1 MDVQLKELIDK
12 IKNDGVKSAEESAA
26 RIISDAEDR
35 AAAIVDKA
43 TKDAES
49 LRRTAKADA
58 EKAERSGRE
67 ALKQAGRD
75 LVLTVKEEIVQLFG
89 KVLEAETTRS
99 LDSALMSQ
107 VVVEAVKNLSGADSG
122 DYDVLVPDDKM
133 DGIEAGLKTALS
145 EEISKGLE
153 IKPFNGL
160 DAGFR
165 VSKKDGTA
173 FYDFSEKEIA
183 AMLGKYLNPKLAQ
196 LLAE

>member
-26 RIISDAEDR
+26 RIIADAEDR
-35 AAAIVDKA
+35 AAAIADKA
-43 TKDAES
+43 AKDAAS
-49 LRRTAKADA
+49 VRQTAKADA

-75 LVLTVKEEIVQLFG
+75 LVLTVKEEIEQLFG
-89 KVLEAETTRS
+89 KVLEAETAQS
-99 LDSALMSQ
+99 LDSALMNQ
-107 VVVEAVKNLSGADSG
+107 VIVEAVKRLSGANPD
-122 DYDVLVPDDKM
+122 DFNVLVPKDKI
-133 DGIEAGLKTALS
+133 DGLEAGLKSALA
-145 EEISKGLE
+145 EEVSKGLE

-165 VSKKDGTA
+165 VSRKDGTA

-196 LLAE
+196 LLAD